1 MQINFYIL
9 SENRQLIPFVCQL
22 VKTILSKTDKQLL
35 ILANADS
42 LPMLDDTLWQ
52 FEETSFI
59 PHDIVTADNLTLT
72 KNSPVILTDNLQLL
86 EQTPTIIINLT
97 TNPIS
102 TFHGEK
108 LLEIIDSNPANIEK
122 GREKYRHYQQSFAN
136 IPIQTFKIA

>member
-42 LPMLDDTLWQ
+42 LPMFDDTLWQ

-59 PHDIVTADNLTLT
+59 PHDIVMADNLALT

-86 EQTPTIIINLT
+86 EQIPTILINLT
-97 TNPIS
+97 VNPIT
-102 TFHGEK
+102 TFYGEK